1 MGTLPH
7 MGHVRQLG
15 ELRPARRVPYCRY
28 FGRLGRLAHMTAR
41 STRRDSN
48 RVPVFS
54 LGERIRKAREDA
66 GMSQQQFAEE
76 LGVDRKTVGNWEAD
90 RNQPR
95 YRDLMLISSV
105 ADVSLEWLAGDLFRP
120 TSPVLAGGAAAD
132 NREGSGRKTHRF
144 DDNLVAA

>member
-1 MGTLPH
+1 
-7 MGHVRQLG
+7 
-15 ELRPARRVPYCRY
+15 
-28 FGRLGRLAHMTAR
+28 MTAR
-41 STRRDSN
+41 STHRDSN

-66 GMSQQQFAEE
+66 GMSQQQFADE

-95 YRDLMLISSV
+95 YRDLMLVSSV

-120 TSPVLAGGAAAD
+120 ISPVLAGTGAAD
-132 NREGSGRKTHRF
+132 NRQESRRNPHEYS
-144 DDNLVAA
+144 DDLVAA

>member
-1 MGTLPH
+1 
-7 MGHVRQLG
+7 
-15 ELRPARRVPYCRY
+15 
-28 FGRLGRLAHMTAR
+28 MTAR
-41 STRRDSN
+41 STHRDSN

-66 GMSQQQFAEE
+66 GMSQQQFADE

-120 TSPVLAGGAAAD
+120 SSPVHAGAGATD
-132 NREGSGRKTHRF
+132 NRRGTGFKTHGYT
-144 DDNLVAA
+144 DTLVAA